1 MLPVYDPPLPEPSVE
16 QEVNEAGIRE
26 TTLQFD
32 EPVYDA
38 LQQTWHDPRTA
49 EAAEPLLEEGYVDA
63 FHEGFDT
70 ITFYTPEDEPLEAFI
85 DNFLAIVASHY
96 TPPRTVNLERSGWT
110 ATYRGYPQD
119 GGTVIDVRFDE
130 AVAVLPAKA
139 AEDETFLEDVDA
151 LTGIQPN
158 VITAEDYDALQ
169 EEVFH
174 IYTDAD
180 QANVDAFMDAYLDR
194 LDALMD
200 KYDV

>member
-1 MLPVYDPPLPEPSVE
+1 MPATYNPSLPHLRVE

-38 LQQTWHDPRTA
+38 LQQTWQDSRTA
-49 EAAEPLLEEGYVDA
+49 EAADPLLEEGYVDA
-63 FHEGFDT
+63 VREGFDT
-70 ITFYTPEDEPLEAFI
+70 ITFYTPEDEPLEAFL
-85 DNFLAIVASHY
+85 DSFLTIAASY
-96 TPPRTVNLERSGWT
+96 YEPPRTVELERSGWT
-110 ATYRGYPQD
+110 ATYREYVQD

-139 AEDETFLEDVDA
+139 AEEEAFLEEVEA
-151 LTGIQPN
+151 LTAGRPF
-158 VITAEDYDALQ
+158 VATADDYDALR

-174 IYTDAD
+174 IYTDVAE
-180 QANVDAFMDAYLDR
+180 ANVDAFMDAYLDQ
-194 LDALMD
+194 LDVLMD